1 MLFSQCC
8 MFVHLPLTPDVNN
21 NIQTFK
27 KKQPSINNAKLRFAE
42 RKRMHERRCM
52 KMTTSIQIVCKYNE
66 SMQRLHPLKHSA
78 AAAAAL
84 QGAVTEE
91 ELDFIADPEI

>member
-1 MLFSQCC
+1 
-8 MFVHLPLTPDVNN
+8 
-21 NIQTFK
+21 
-27 KKQPSINNAKLRFAE
+27 
-42 RKRMHERRCM
+42 M

-91 ELDFIADPEI
+91 ELDFIADPEIKSWDTVAEEQGEMDREGERRRLKERKSY